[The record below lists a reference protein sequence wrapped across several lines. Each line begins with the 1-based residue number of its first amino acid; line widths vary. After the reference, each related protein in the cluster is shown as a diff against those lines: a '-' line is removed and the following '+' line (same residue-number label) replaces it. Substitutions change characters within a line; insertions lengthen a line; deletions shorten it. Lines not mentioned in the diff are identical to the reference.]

1 MGYAGNHL
9 NGVPLSYSRV
19 SLYLHNVSN
28 YLTTNLPAFLADQLD
43 STVLALNIEA
53 AGHNVWVLEV
63 YLLGI

>member
-1 MGYAGNHL
+1 MDDDVDDQIACERFD
-9 NGVPLSYSRV
+9 V
-19 SLYLHNVSN
+19 
-28 YLTTNLPAFLADQLD
+28 LTIQQRTDGRSILPAFLADQLD